1 MVIRKVDPLSV
12 GKIAGL
18 LYAIIGLLFGALFSL
33 IAMAGATF
41 AASAGEEAPFIG
53 LLFGAGAFIVLP
65 IVYGVMG
72 FIMTAIMAVIYNVL
86 AGMVGGIRVELEQ
99 G

>member
-1 MVIRKVDPLSV
+1 MVIRRVDPLSV

-18 LYAIIGLLFGALFSL
+18 LYAIMGLVFGAVFSL
-33 IAMAGATF
+33 IALAGATF
-41 AASAGEEAPFIG
+41 AASAGEEAPFVG
-53 LLFGAGAFIVLP
+53 LIFGAGAVIVLP
-65 IVYGVMG
+65 VVYGVMG

-86 AGMVGGIRVELEQ
+86 AGMVGGVRLEVEQ

>member
-1 MVIRKVDPLSV
+1 MVIRRIDPFSI

-41 AASAGEEAPFIG
+41 AATAGEEAPFIG

-72 FIMTAIMAVIYNVL
+72 FITTALSAVIYNVL
-86 AGMVGGIRVELEQ
+86 AGMVGGIRVEVEQ